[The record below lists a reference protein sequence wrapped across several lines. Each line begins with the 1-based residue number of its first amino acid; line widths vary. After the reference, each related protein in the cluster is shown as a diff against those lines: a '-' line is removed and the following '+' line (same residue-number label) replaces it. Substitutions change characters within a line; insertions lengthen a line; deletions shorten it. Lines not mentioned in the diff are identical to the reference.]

1 MLDTASEK
9 LAKLIPKAFGS
20 KFILADFH
28 TYKITGKYD
37 AIVSSLALHHL
48 ESEKHRDRFYKNI
61 YASLKR
67 GGIFINADI
76 MKSDVPYFQVINM
89 AKWKEFGLRSLPEDF
104 IENTTFVKH
113 KEEDRCSTLL
123 KETDRLRRIGFKHI
137 DVFWKYY
144 NFATYGAIK

>member
-9 LAKLIPKAFGS
+9 LAKFNYV

-48 ESEKHRDRFYKNI
+48 ESEKHRDLFYKNI
-61 YASLKR
+61 YASLTR

-76 MKSDVPYFQVINM
+76 LKSDDPHFNSVNM

-104 IENTTFVKH
+104 IENTTFVNIK
-113 KEEDRCSTLL
+113 KKIDA
-123 KETDRLRRIGFKHI
+123 RLC
-137 DVFWKYY
+137 
-144 NFATYGAIK
+144 